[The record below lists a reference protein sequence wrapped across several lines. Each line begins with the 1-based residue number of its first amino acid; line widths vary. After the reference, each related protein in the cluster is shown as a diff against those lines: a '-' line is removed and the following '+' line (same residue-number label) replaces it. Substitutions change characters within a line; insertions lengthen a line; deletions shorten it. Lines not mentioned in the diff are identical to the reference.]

1 MLAFL
6 VQRISQAVVVMFVIS
21 VIAFAIQDGLGDPLQ
36 EMVGMSVSQEER
48 EALRDELGLN
58 DSMVVQYLRFAGNAI
73 QGDLGNSYFYGK
85 PTLDVI
91 AEHLPA
97 TLELVIGASLIIML
111 LSVPIGVYA
120 AIRPQA
126 LLSKF
131 FMGVSTVGI
140 SIPVFLTAIVL
151 IQIYS
156 IGVTVEWFPADTG
169 WGSWLN
175 GALTTEGGLP
185 SYGRGDDLTHLF
197 GTWNSGFFSNRGLMH
212 LVLPCVS
219 LASIMLP
226 LFIRLIRA
234 EMMEVLQSDYIRY
247 ARAKGLSAVRINFL
261 HALKNTMLPVITVG
275 GVQIGVMVAYTIL
288 TETVFQWPGVGLM
301 FLEAITCSDIPLIV
315 AYLMVVGLIF
325 VITNTLVDLVYGL
338 VNPTV
343 KLTGKKA

>member
-6 VQRISQAVVVMFVIS
+6 VQRISQALLVMFVIS

-36 EMVGMSVSQEER
+36 QMVGMSVSQDER
-48 EALRDELGLN
+48 EAIREEMGLN
-58 DSMVVQYLRFAGNAI
+58 DPLVVQYVRFAGNAL
-73 QGDLGNSYFYGK
+73 QGDLGISYFYGK
-85 PTLDVI
+85 PTMDVI
-91 AEHLPA
+91 LEHLPA
-97 TLELVIGASLIIML
+97 TLELVIGASLIIIVF
-111 LSVPIGVYA
+111 SVPIGVFA

-126 LLSKF
+126 WLSKF

-151 IQIYS
+151 IQIFS
-156 IGVTVEWFPADTG
+156 IGITVDWFPQDAG
-169 WGSWLN
+169 WGQWLN
-175 GALTTEGGLP
+175 AALSTEGGLP
-185 SYGRGDDLTHLF
+185 SYGRGDDLTPLF
-197 GTWNSGFFSNRGLMH
+197 GTWESGFFSQGGLLH
-212 LVLPCVS
+212 LILPSVS

-247 ARAKGLSAVRINFL
+247 ARAKGLSSSRVYFL

-275 GVQIGVMVAYTIL
+275 GVQIGIMVAYTIL

-301 FLEAITCSDIPLIV
+301 FLEAITRSDIPLIV

-325 VITNTLVDLVYGL
+325 VITNTVVDLIYGL